1 MELAINPDGPAD
13 PLYVLEL
20 AEAFAE
26 ITRALNHLTR
36 HHSALGEPADADQLL
51 RYLETAASRLPQ
63 LLEQVSGWLAAEEA
77 AGRIRMA
84 DGSGFPGPVVA
95 VGAARGWLERA
106 QADARR
112 LQQALDAAA
121 QVTAHMAVREDG
133 TEEESG
139 E

>member
-1 MELAINPDGPAD
+1 MDIAINPDGPAD

-26 ITRALNHLTR
+26 RPRALAHLTR

-51 RYLETAASRLPQ
+51 RYLETAVSRLPQ

-84 DGSGFPGPVVA
+84 DGSGFPGPVVG

-106 QADARR
+106 QADANR
-112 LQQALDAAA
+112 LQRALDAAA
-121 QVTAHMAVREDG
+121 QVTAQMAAVEDG
-133 TEEESG
+133 SEG
-139 E
+139 